1 MTRHPSIAQAAYET
15 ELNAMHIAAGLGS
28 CEAMEA
34 LSHGTAESDLPRR
47 WAALDSWGIFGG
59 WVMLLW
65 KQMEKD

>member
-47 WAALDSWGIFGG
+47 WAAGG
-59 WVMLLW
+59 SLGVG
-65 KQMEKD
+65 